1 MSWRS
6 LSRPVSSL
14 LWIKSNG
21 SGNSVPSPRG
31 VARPLVTARHRI
43 EPDVTVVGRPTK
55 AMSDHGQPVQHD
67 NPMVSSQVLD
77 EMVRFYFI
85 ASTHS
90 FTWVAI
96 YQ

>member
-1 MSWRS
+1 
-6 LSRPVSSL
+6 
-14 LWIKSNG
+14 
-21 SGNSVPSPRG
+21 
-31 VARPLVTARHRI
+31 
-43 EPDVTVVGRPTK
+43 
-55 AMSDHGQPVQHD
+55 MSDHGQPVQHD

-90 FTWVAI
+90 LTWVAI